1 MYQEIKIKAKL
12 NRIKTEGEASFPI
25 IFNFNFFNNKKY

>member
-1 MYQEIKIKAKL
+1 MYQKIKMKAKL
-12 NRIKTEGEASFPI
+12 NTLNAEGEASFPI